1 MKKFSQIFENE
12 GVLHDLKGKSVRAGF
27 SSITID
33 LISQL
38 VRVGS
43 MIIMARL
50 LLPEHFGL
58 VGMVTALT
66 VFAERLKHLGL
77 STATIQQKHI
87 SHEQVS
93 ALFWINASTGVVI
106 TVAIMGFSPLIASFY
121 DQPSLVLIAM
131 TMSLGFTFGGLT
143 VQHEALLRR
152 QLKLFDVACVQVIAT
167 FLSAIIA
174 IGLALNGFTYW
185 ALVWKEVAR
194 TGVEMMGMWI
204 ACRWWPSLPSF
215 QVDIKPLLRTGSN
228 LIAAD
233 TVYFLSRSADQLL
246 LGKFAGASALGLYK
260 QAFQLMALPMGLAC
274 QSVEHAALPSLS
286 ALQDQPERYQRYYT
300 KILALLSFVSIPLA
314 TYLAIFS
321 EEIVH
326 VVLGASW
333 ESAAQIFRVLAIAA
347 LIEPLYTTYGM
358 VMITQKKTKE
368 LAMWTLLHGMSLVI
382 GFAIGIPWGAVG
394 VAVGYT
400 IANYVL
406 VLPSLWFCFKGTSLS
421 ITVFFQTIAA
431 AAIISAILAILLLIL
446 SHAMGSMHTMPML
459 VLSSILGAIVYLG
472 LWVVYPSGR
481 RRLLDDAS
489 YLFSILKP
497 AASVG
502 R

>member
-1 MKKFSQIFENE
+1 
-12 GVLHDLKGKSVRAGF
+12 
-27 SSITID
+27 
-33 LISQL
+33 
-38 VRVGS
+38 
-43 MIIMARL
+43 
-50 LLPEHFGL
+50 
-58 VGMVTALT
+58 
-66 VFAERLKHLGL
+66 
-77 STATIQQKHI
+77 
-87 SHEQVS
+87 
-93 ALFWINASTGVVI
+93 
-106 TVAIMGFSPLIASFY
+106 
-121 DQPSLVLIAM
+121 
-131 TMSLGFTFGGLT
+131 
-143 VQHEALLRR
+143 
-152 QLKLFDVACVQVIAT
+152 
-167 FLSAIIA
+167 
-174 IGLALNGFTYW
+174 
-185 ALVWKEVAR
+185 
-194 TGVEMMGMWI
+194 
-204 ACRWWPSLPSF
+204 
-215 QVDIKPLLRTGSN
+215 
-228 LIAAD
+228 
-233 TVYFLSRSADQLL
+233 
-246 LGKFAGASALGLYK
+246 
-260 QAFQLMALPMGLAC
+260 
-274 QSVEHAALPSLS
+274 
-286 ALQDQPERYQRYYT
+286 
-300 KILALLSFVSIPLA
+300 LA